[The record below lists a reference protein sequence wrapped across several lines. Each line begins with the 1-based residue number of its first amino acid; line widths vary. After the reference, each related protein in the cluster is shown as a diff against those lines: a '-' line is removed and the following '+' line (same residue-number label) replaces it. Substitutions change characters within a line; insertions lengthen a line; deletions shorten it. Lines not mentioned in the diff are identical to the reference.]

1 MRSPSIKYHIRD
13 GTVLFSV
20 GHFGLWFGKLWKMPC
35 SGWCL
40 PDHREGWVRLSGNDR
55 QSASFCSS
63 QSWECI
69 VLSNTIPPYSTIGL
83 DCRWRRWRRL
93 ERSSKARLHQ
103 EHCHVRD
110 WWRCRESLQEVLE
123 QHHCCCLRRSQTWV
137 GMRCWWL
144 MMCSCSWTPPNM
156 SSIKRIVLMSL
167 SSIAPILSVFEP
179 LSALEVALGP
189 AETLYTSDFYKTMKT
204 ALRPGGII
212 CTQVWRSRAAVT
224 KRIGWVSVAPLE
236 PHWEGHEGRCQ
247 PLRYRQL
254 RLLHHSNLS
263 LWSNRFHYW
272 LPRQRYFP
280 RS

>member
-1 MRSPSIKYHIRD
+1 MR
-13 GTVLFSV
+13 F
-20 GHFGLWFGKLWKMPC
+20 
-35 SGWCL
+35 
-40 PDHREGWVRLSGNDR
+40 
-55 QSASFCSS
+55 
-63 QSWECI
+63 
-69 VLSNTIPPYSTIGL
+69 
-83 DCRWRRWRRL
+83 
-93 ERSSKARLHQ
+93 
-103 EHCHVRD
+103 
-110 WWRCRESLQEVLE
+110 
-123 QHHCCCLRRSQTWV
+123 
-137 GMRCWWL
+137 WWL
-144 MMCSCSWTPPNM
+144 MTHSCSWTPPNM

-167 SSIAPILSVFEP
+167 SSIVPILSVFEP

-212 CTQVWRSRAAVT
+212 CTQVWHSRAAVT
-224 KRIGWVSVAPLE
+224 KRIGWVSVAPPE